1 MRVHATLDPAADLRR
16 PPGAGRALRRSAAAA
31 VAGLAAALSGGCGAI
46 LQGSDIGPDGRSR
59 TDARLRQMVAAG
71 HADSALAWLNAEPDR
86 LPGDDVLDHLYF
98 GALAHQAGL
107 YEESSLWLRSANEL
121 AEDRYSKSVFRSALS
136 LVANDRVLPY
146 EPGETERLLINY
158 YNAKNHLA
166 LDDADGA
173 AVEARRLSIL
183 LDRYDDESAPTPL
196 RRAFRAFASAVF
208 AAAGE
213 WNDSDVAARK
223 SSALGPLWRPEEP
236 WVHPVDDAHGVVA
249 VPLAE
254 IVAGLPGAAERGTA
268 ETGRLLVVVEHG
280 RVAQLVEETAFLTLD
295 DRDRDH
301 LSHGGRRRVY
311 ASMNLARRMAPDAAD
326 SDFLAALTEA
336 EADAAREEAEAA
348 REEAEAR
355 EKRDRDADSR
365 ADDAPAREAPA
376 ADGGPPP
383 PPPVLEPAPD
393 DSDEETGPSVVRSG
407 ATAGGHV
414 ERERSEEYH
423 VNPYVMRIAWATYR
437 RPPERRG
444 TGRTSLLVGDETG
457 AAARLS
463 IDLSGGVMADHR
475 RDQAWAIA
483 RAVARSGV
491 KLAITRAI
499 ETEAGEKNEAVGRIL
514 GAVANAGAVLS
525 ERADVR
531 TWALVPDWLEL
542 LRLDLPAGEHR
553 IGLSLPTGERVDLGA
568 VSVLP
573 GRTQVRFVG
582 RAD

>member
-1 MRVHATLDPAADLRR
+1 M
-16 PPGAGRALRRSAAAA
+16 
-31 VAGLAAALSGGCGAI
+31 VAGLAAALSGACGAI

-146 EPGETERLLINY
+146 EPGETERLLIHY

-236 WVHPVDDAHGVVA
+236 WVHPVDDAHGFVA

-254 IVAGLPGAAERGTA
+254 IVAGLPGAAEHGTPG
-268 ETGRLLVVVEHG
+268 TGRLLVVVEHG

-311 ASMNLARRMAPDAAD
+311 ASMNLARQMAPDAAD
-326 SDFLAALTEA
+326 SAFLAALTEA
-336 EADAAREEAEAA
+336 GADAAREEAEAA

-376 ADGGPPP
+376 ADGRPPP
-383 PPPVLEPAPD
+383 PAPVLEPAPD
-393 DSDEETGPSVVRSG
+393 DPDEGTGPSVVPSG

-414 ERERSEEYH
+414 EGERSEEYH

-444 TGRTSLLVGDETG
+444 TGRTSLLVGDELG

-463 IDLSGGVMADHR
+463 IDLSGAVMADHR

-499 ETEAGEKNEAVGRIL
+499 ETEAGEKNETVGRIL

-525 ERADVR
+525 ERADIR
-531 TWALVPDWLEL
+531 SWALVPDRLEL

-553 IGLSLPTGERVDLGA
+553 IVLSLPTGERVDLGA
-568 VSVLP
+568 VSVVP

-582 RAD
+582 RAN